1 MAHSGLKLI
10 EGVHNKLLEGLVD
23 IMTVGGLCGR
33 YSLFLRHV
41 AVRYDRT
48 DPWAC
53 CAHNGAPSAA
63 PDGSQRLHTSLGD
76 PGVTQKDRWLQPDTR
91 SDISP
96 LVMAD
101 GLQTAGAGIRK
112 DPAGI

>member
-1 MAHSGLKLI
+1 MPHSGLKLI

-48 DPWAC
+48 DPWSC
-53 CAHNGAPSAA
+53 CAHNGATSAA

-76 PGVTQKDRWLQPDTR
+76 PRSPRRIGGCSLTQGLIYHRW
-91 SDISP
+91 
-96 LVMAD
+96 
-101 GLQTAGAGIRK
+101 
-112 DPAGI
+112 